1 MSLLR
6 YRAARVA
13 LALVFAFGSVPRPA
27 LAQAAE
33 QADDAAVARAREQF
47 TQALSLQTAG
57 DWAGALALLKQ
68 VAAVKPTPQVRFN
81 IALCEEKLGR
91 LVSALGDYELAA
103 ADARES
109 DVGVAQEV
117 DARLGALRARI
128 PKIIVQRGVGAE
140 TATIML
146 DGVAIGD
153 TVVGTPVPA
162 DPGPHVIE
170 AKAIGYKPFRQTVRL
185 IEQQTETLVVEL
197 EAVPEP
203 PPGGITEPHRGSP
216 SLRTAGFVTAS
227 VGVASLIGSG
237 VFFFLRGQAIDDLDD
252 ACGVDR
258 EECPESSR
266 DTFDRGRTYNTLA
279 NVTLAVG
286 AVGIA
291 AGIPMILLG
300 SGGGSREPARAG
312 MKLVPI
318 APGADGGASLVGRF

>member
-1 MSLLR
+1 VSSLR
-6 YRAARVA
+6 FRAARVA
-13 LALVFAFGSVPRPA
+13 LALLLAFGSAGRPV
-27 LAQAAE
+27 LAEPSAE
-33 QADDAAVARAREQF
+33 ADEEAVARAREQF
-47 TQALSLQTAG
+47 AQALALQTAG

-68 VAAVKPTPQVRFN
+68 VAAVKSTPQVRFN

-109 DVGVAQEV
+109 DVDVAQEV

-128 PKIIVQRGVGAE
+128 PKIIVQRGQGAD

-146 DGVAIGD
+146 DGVEIGD
-153 TVVGTPVPA
+153 PVVGTPVPA
-162 DPGPHVIE
+162 DTGPHVIE

-185 IEQQTETLVVEL
+185 VEQQTETVVVTL
-197 EAVPEP
+197 EAEPVP
-203 PPGGITEPHRGSP
+203 PPGKLPPLQAGSP
-216 SLRTAGFVTAS
+216 ALRTAGFVTAG

-237 VFFFLRGQAIDDLDD
+237 IFFYLRGQAIDDLD
-252 ACGVDR
+252 AVCGADG
-258 EECPESSR
+258 ESCPESSR

-300 SGGGSREPARAG
+300 SSGSPEPQRAG
-312 MKLVPI
+312 MKLVPV

>member
-1 MSLLR
+1 VSSLR
-6 YRAARVA
+6 YRAVRVA
-13 LALVFAFGSVPRPA
+13 FALLFAFGSVPRPA
-27 LAQAAE
+27 LSQPAE
-33 QADDAAVARAREQF
+33 QTDDAAVARAREQF

-128 PKIIVQRGVGAE
+128 PKIIVQRGDGAE

-146 DGVAIGD
+146 DGVTIGD
-153 TVVGTPVPA
+153 SVVGTAVPA

-185 IEQQTETLVVEL
+185 VEQQTETLVVKL

-203 PPGGITEPHRGSP
+203 PPGIIESPPAGSP
-216 SLRTAGFVTAS
+216 SLRTAGFVTAG

-237 VFFFLRGQAIDDLDD
+237 VFFYLRGQAIDDLDS
-252 ACGVDR
+252 ACGPTR
-258 EECPESSR
+258 EGCPESSR
-266 DTFDRGRTYNTLA
+266 DTFDSGRTYNTLA

-300 SGGGSREPARAG
+300 SGGSREPARAG
-312 MKLVPI
+312 MKVVPV